1 MIGAKVVTNTR
12 TPGTRCFGY
21 VTMNSSADAT
31 KCITNLHRTE
41 LHGRIISVERAKSDI
56 GNIGNKQKR
65 TSTSGDSKK
74 NDEEKKPSNSER
86 HKKAKEE
93 EASST
98 ENKSN
103 NKSAS
108 ASTEKISATDDT
120 TSKKAEPTTDAALKA
135 RKSSSRQKDG
145 PKKGSQSRRSRRP
158 VEVDRRD
165 RKRERDREAVLS
177 YRKIR
182 EEHERQR
189 QVYFKSASEWKFE
202 ICWAFNR
209 LDQQLVLYV
218 KDCMISFTK
227 SQSLVRNQLRCR
239 FIELTVDQCDDMK
252 THKLFLF
259 THKKKIMEE
268 IVFFKFHLHDDDV
281 NNFFR
286 W

>member
-1 MIGAKVVTNTR
+1 MVTNTR

-65 TSTSGDSKK
+65 TSTSGDNKK
-74 NDEEKKPSNSER
+74 IDDEKKPSNSER

-93 EASST
+93 EEANST

-103 NKSAS
+103 NKSATATS
-108 ASTEKISATDDT
+108 EKSATDDT
-120 TSKKAEPTTDAALKA
+120 TSKKAEPTTEAALKA

-145 PKKGSQSRRSRRP
+145 SKKGNQSRRSRRSA
-158 VEVDRRD
+158 EIVDRRD

-209 LDQQLVLYV
+209 LDQQLVLHV
-218 KDCMISFTK
+218 WAI
-227 SQSLVRNQLRCR
+227 
-239 FIELTVDQCDDMK
+239 
-252 THKLFLF
+252 
-259 THKKKIMEE
+259 
-268 IVFFKFHLHDDDV
+268 
-281 NNFFR
+281 
-286 W
+286 

>member
-1 MIGAKVVTNTR
+1 MVTNTR

-65 TSTSGDSKK
+65 TSTSGENKK
-74 NDEEKKPSNSER
+74 IEDEKKSSNSER
-86 HKKAKEE
+86 HKKSKEE
-93 EASST
+93 DEASST

-103 NKSAS
+103 NKSMTA
-108 ASTEKISATDDT
+108 ATEKNVSDDT
-120 TSKKAEPTTDAALKA
+120 TSKKAESITDVALKG

-145 PKKGSQSRRSRRP
+145 SKKGSQSRRSRRP
-158 VEVDRRD
+158 AELDRRD

-218 KDCMISFTK
+218 SA
-227 SQSLVRNQLRCR
+227 V
-239 FIELTVDQCDDMK
+239 
-252 THKLFLF
+252 
-259 THKKKIMEE
+259 
-268 IVFFKFHLHDDDV
+268 
-281 NNFFR
+281 
-286 W
+286 